1 MSKYNELVKKLK
13 EIFQIDRPEL
23 DFGIY
28 RILNA
33 RADEIN
39 DYLDN
44 KLKAKIQTA
53 LADAGNANK
62 ADLEQ
67 QLQAV
72 IKATTEAGFEPDQS
86 PKVQAL
92 KKQIAETATGASEHE
107 NAVFSHL
114 LTFFSRYYD
123 NGDFI
128 SKRRYKGDTYAIPY
142 AGEEVMLHWAN
153 KDQYYIKSGENFAN
167 YAFKLDDGR
176 KVSFKLLSAD
186 TAKDNRKDNDADR
199 RFVLIDPH
207 TRTKLDED
215 GEEFEQSYQ
224 PVEVVKSTE
233 IINGETVETEELV
246 IHFEY
251 KAMKKGTKQ
260 DALVQAAI
268 TTILADSEVQQYWA
282 DLSKRAPTESNPS
295 RTELER
301 HLTTYTQ
308 RNTADYFIHK
318 DLGGF
323 LSNELD
329 FYIKNEVMNLD
340 NVQNAE
346 VFANIERQL
355 RMIQCLR
362 TVAQELITFLTQLE
376 NFQKKLW
383 TKKKF
388 VVESNY
394 CLTLDLIPESFY
406 EAIIKN
412 QKQLSEWE
420 GLYAIQDF
428 EGYSQDLS
436 IDFLQKYQFLVI
448 DTANFDS
455 SFKNEILQSFDNVD
469 EKCNGILLHSD
480 NYHGLRLIQS
490 KFADKVKC
498 VYLDPP
504 YNTDV
509 SAIPYKNNYRHS
521 SWASMMNDRLALV
534 QRTMAPAS
542 ACYVSIDKNERDS
555 LIGAMNEAFGK
566 ENKVEELIWV
576 QNTNDGRAKTF
587 STNHEYI
594 EVFAKDLKAAE
605 EDYSLFREPKPGFE
619 EIMHLI
625 SALNVE
631 YPPIGKIESSLKE
644 LFDEHLQAY
653 KKVVKEQGWDWE
665 EEKRNNPWRGT
676 YSYKFAEYRDQNG
689 KYVEEENARHLN
701 ASIWVYSESDWTIME
716 ADQKQSGTTK
726 DPEHPNY
733 RYYRPNHPITG
744 KPVAMPSRG
753 WKGTQYIDPKYP
765 KRNSWESLML
775 DHRIACGQTENKV
788 PRQKKFLHEVNTNVG
803 KSIIVD
809 YSDGEKE
816 TTNLFGKKGVFL
828 APKHTN
834 FVGKFVRQATSKNS
848 WVLDIFGGSGSTAG
862 AVIECNRTDNLGRK
876 FILME
881 TNTYIDSTILP
892 RIKKTVFASKWR
904 NGKPESFDG
913 LSLCLKF
920 QRLESYEDILNN
932 LDLKKPKLDLF
943 DSNPALSDDYLINY
957 MLNIESKDSLLS
969 TDHFKKPFE
978 YRMKIAVDSA
988 GAYEERNIDLVE
1000 TFNYLIGLHIK
1011 SIESNIERGFV
1022 RVEGTLPSGERTLIL
1037 WRDCDKIGYEKLNDY
1052 ANRFDV
1058 YAKEQTFDVIYING
1072 DHNLPTAFTVDGD
1085 EGDVMR
1091 SLKLRQIEPEFLS
1104 LMFAEEI

>member
-28 RILNA
+28 RILNS

-44 KLKAKIQTA
+44 KLKSKIQTA

-176 KVSFKLLSAD
+176 KVSFKLLAAD

-199 RFVLIDPH
+199 RFVLIEPH

-215 GEEFEQSYQ
+215 GEEFEQTYQ

-233 IINGETVETEELV
+233 IINGESVVTEELV

-260 DALVQAAI
+260 DALVQTAI
-268 TTILADSEVQQYWA
+268 ATILSDSQVQQHWA
-282 DLSKRAPTESNPS
+282 DLSKRAPTESNPN

-346 VFANIERQL
+346 VFANIEKQL

-362 TVAQELITFLTQLE
+362 AVALELITFLAQIE
-376 NFQKKLW
+376 NFQKILW
-383 TKKKF
+383 NKKKF
-388 VVESNY
+388 VSN
-394 CLTLDLIPESFY
+394 LDYLISLSKVSPELFGAILNNRAQYNEWVDLYNINKMDGHSFPLKY
-406 EAIIKN
+406 EFLKKN
-412 QKQLSEWE
+412 DGLVLDTKHFSLEFKQKL
-420 GLYAIQDF
+420 L
-428 EGYSQDLS
+428 
-436 IDFLQKYQFLVI
+436 
-448 DTANFDS
+448 S
-455 SFKNEILQSFDNVD
+455 SFINID
-469 EKCNGILLHSD
+469 EQLNGLLIHSD
-480 NYHGLRLIQS
+480 NYQALNFLQNKYSSSI
-490 KFADKVKC
+490 DC
-498 VYLDPP
+498 LYIDPP
-504 YNTDV
+504 YNTAA
-509 SAIPYKNNYRHS
+509 SEILYKNEYKHS
-521 SWASMMNDRLALV
+521 SWISLMYERLSKSYHLLKPSAINFTAIDHAEIYNLGKLKDQLYGEKNRIAIVTVQHNPKGRNQAKFFSENTEYMLV
-534 QRTMAPAS
+534 YAKDSNVAEFNSVAIDDEVLATFTEQDSISRYRWENFIRARSSWSRENRPNNWYPI
-542 ACYVSIDKNERDS
+542 YVSPDLKSITTEYKDGYSELFPQTSQGDFSWKNIKESFNELNKNGYFKAVKEDGSIKIYHKYREQQVFKNLWIDKKYQSEFNGTN
-555 LIGAMNEAFGK
+555 LLKGIIGE
-566 ENKVEELIWV
+566 
-576 QNTNDGRAKTF
+576 T
-587 STNHEYI
+587 
-594 EVFAKDLKAAE
+594 
-605 EDYSLFREPKPGFE
+605 
-619 EIMHLI
+619 
-625 SALNVE
+625 
-631 YPPIGKIESSLKE
+631 
-644 LFDEHLQAY
+644 LFDYPKSLYAVQDAIKMSTPINGIVLDY
-653 KKVVKEQGWDWE
+653 
-665 EEKRNNPWRGT
+665 
-676 YSYKFAEYRDQNG
+676 FAG
-689 KYVEEENARHLN
+689 
-701 ASIWVYSESDWTIME
+701 
-716 ADQKQSGTTK
+716 SGTTA
-726 DPEHPNY
+726 H
-733 RYYRPNHPITG
+733 
-744 KPVAMPSRG
+744 
-753 WKGTQYIDPKYP
+753 
-765 KRNSWESLML
+765 
-775 DHRIACGQTENKV
+775 
-788 PRQKKFLHEVNTNVG
+788 
-803 KSIIVD
+803 
-809 YSDGEKE
+809 
-816 TTNLFGKKGVFL
+816 
-828 APKHTN
+828 
-834 FVGKFVRQATSKNS
+834 
-848 WVLDIFGGSGSTAG
+848 
-862 AVIECNRTDNLGRK
+862 AVINLNNQENANRK
-876 FILME
+876 FINIEMGAHF
-881 TNTYIDSTILP
+881 DSVVVP
-892 RIKKTVFASKWR
+892 RIKKIAFSNSWKNAKALGNSSDIFIKT
-904 NGKPESFDG
+904 
-913 LSLCLKF
+913 LK
-920 QRLESYEDILNN
+920 LESYEDTLNN
-932 LDLKKPKLDLF
+932 ISLTKKNRDLF
-943 DSNPALSDDYLINY
+943 DLMSQEAAEDYLLKY
-957 MLNIESKDSLLS
+957 MLGEESKNSLLN
-969 TDHFKKPFE
+969 TDNFRKPFSYE
-978 YRMKIAVDSA
+978 MDIATDSA
-988 GAYEERNIDLVE
+988 GATERKTIDLVE
-1000 TFNYLIGLHIK
+1000 TFNFLIGLHVK

-1037 WRDCDKIGYEKLNDY
+1037 WRDCDKIGYEKLNEY
-1052 ANRFDV
+1052 ANRFDL

-1072 DHNLPTAFTVDGD
+1072 DHNLPTAFTVDGN

>member
-28 RILNA
+28 RILNS

-44 KLKAKIQTA
+44 KLNAKIQTA
-53 LADAGNANK
+53 LVDAGNANK

-67 QLQAV
+67 QLQVA
-72 IKATTEAGFEPDQS
+72 IKAAIDAGFEPDQS
-86 PKVQAL
+86 PKVQAF
-92 KKQIAETATGASEHE
+92 KKQIAETATGASEHV

-199 RFVLIDPH
+199 RFVLIEPH

-215 GEEFEQSYQ
+215 GEAFEQDYQ

-233 IINGETVETEELV
+233 MINGESVETEELV

-260 DALVQAAI
+260 DVLVQAAI
-268 TTILADSEVQQYWA
+268 DTILSDTQVQQQWM

-346 VFANIERQL
+346 VFANIEKQL

-362 TVAQELITFLTQLE
+362 SVAQELITFLAQLE

-388 VVESNY
+388 VTKTDFLATIDIV
-394 CLTLDLIPESFY
+394 PE
-406 EAIIKN
+406 ELHADVVKN
-412 QKQLSEWE
+412 NEQWNEWE
-420 GLYAIQDF
+420 GLGYTF
-428 EGYSQDLS
+428 ENKDKNTLFNSPYLMLNTRLFNSEFYEKFLISINNLEDRIDGYL
-436 IDFLQKYQFLVI
+436 Y
-448 DTANFDS
+448 
-455 SFKNEILQSFDNVD
+455 
-469 EKCNGILLHSD
+469 HSD
-480 NYHGLRLIQS
+480 NYQALNLLS
-490 KFADKVKC
+490 KKYSKKINC
-498 VYLDPP
+498 IYIDPP
-504 YNTDV
+504 YN
-509 SAIPYKNNYRHS
+509 SPSSEIAYKNSFKHS
-521 SWASMMNDRLALV
+521 SWLTLMDNRLEKSKSLISEDAGIV
-534 QRTMAPAS
+534 IA
-542 ACYVSIDKNERDS
+542 IDKYEQNGLERLLKQNFSNYKVTNIPVEHNKKGVQGDGFSFTNEF
-555 LIGAMNEAFGK
+555 A
-566 ENKVEELIWV
+566 
-576 QNTNDGRAKTF
+576 
-587 STNHEYI
+587 
-594 EVFAKDLKAAE
+594 VFAVPDLKGVINRKTLPESEWEFDNLRNWGGESLRTDGKTCFYPIIVKNDKVIGFGDVCEDSFHPDSSNVHQADGSVWVYPIDKKGIERKWRFARDTVEKIIDILKVKVSKDGVIQIEKAKADAPYKTVWYSSLFNAGDYGTKVLTDMGFDKDLF
-605 EDYSLFREPKPGFE
+605 DFPKSVHTVIE
-619 EIMHLI
+619 SI
-625 SALNVE
+625 SAICKPHNDNIVLD
-631 YPPIGKIESSLKE
+631 Y
-644 LFDEHLQAY
+644 
-653 KKVVKEQGWDWE
+653 
-665 EEKRNNPWRGT
+665 
-676 YSYKFAEYRDQNG
+676 FAG
-689 KYVEEENARHLN
+689 
-701 ASIWVYSESDWTIME
+701 
-716 ADQKQSGTTK
+716 SGTTAQAVK
-726 DPEHPNY
+726 NINLKNNTRMKFKLVEQGEYFNTVIIPRIQKMSCTLDWKG
-733 RYYRPNHPITG
+733 G
-744 KPVAMPSRG
+744 KPANIQG
-753 WKGTQYIDPKYP
+753 
-765 KRNSWESLML
+765 
-775 DHRIACGQTENKV
+775 
-788 PRQKKFLHEVNTNVG
+788 
-803 KSIIVD
+803 
-809 YSDGEKE
+809 
-816 TTNLFGKKGVFL
+816 
-828 APKHTN
+828 
-834 FVGKFVRQATSKNS
+834 
-848 WVLDIFGGSGSTAG
+848 GGSQLVKVVT
-862 AVIECNRTDNLGRK
+862 
-876 FILME
+876 
-881 TNTYIDSTILP
+881 
-892 RIKKTVFASKWR
+892 
-904 NGKPESFDG
+904 
-913 LSLCLKF
+913 
-920 QRLESYEDILNN
+920 LESYEDTLNN
-932 LDLKKPKLDLF
+932 ISLSKKNADLF
-943 DSNPALSDDYLINY
+943 GLISSEASDDYLLKY
-957 MLNIESKDSLLS
+957 MLEEESKGSLLN
-969 TDHFKKPFE
+969 TDNFRKPFD
-978 YRMKIAVDSA
+978 YQMNIATDSA
-988 GAYEERNIDLVE
+988 GATERKTIDLVE
-1000 TFNYLIGLHIK
+1000 TFNYLIGLHVK

-1037 WRDCDKIGYEKLNDY
+1037 WRDCDKIGYKKLNHY
-1052 ANRFDV
+1052 ANSFDL

-1072 DHNLPTAFTVDGD
+1072 DHNLPTAFTVDD
-1085 EGDVMR
+1085 DGDVMR

>member
-28 RILNA
+28 RILNS

-44 KLKAKIQTA
+44 KLKSKIQTA

-176 KVSFKLLSAD
+176 KVSFKLLAAD

-199 RFVLIDPH
+199 RFVLIEPH

-215 GEEFEQSYQ
+215 GEEFEQTYQ
-224 PVEVVKSTE
+224 PVEVVKSTG
-233 IINGETVETEELV
+233 IINGESVVTEELV

-260 DALVQAAI
+260 DALVQTAI
-268 TTILADSEVQQYWA
+268 ATILSDSQVQQYWA

-346 VFANIERQL
+346 VFANIEKQL

-362 TVAQELITFLTQLE
+362 SVAQELITFLAQLE

-388 VVESNY
+388 VVSNEY
-394 CLTLDLIPESFY
+394 LITINNLDDQQLIEVENNDLQWNYWVTNGFVSKKALVNKRQVLEDNKSLMVNTKYFSFTFK
-406 EAIIKN
+406 ERFISS
-412 QKQLSEWE
+412 LE
-420 GLYAIQDF
+420 
-428 EGYSQDLS
+428 S
-436 IDFLQKYQFLVI
+436 IDNLISGTLV
-448 DTANFDS
+448 
-455 SFKNEILQSFDNVD
+455 
-469 EKCNGILLHSD
+469 NGD
-480 NYHGLRLIQS
+480 NYQALNLLS
-490 KFADKVKC
+490 KKYNEKISC
-498 VYLDPP
+498 IHIDPP
-504 YNTDV
+504 YNTAT
-509 SAIPYKNNYRHS
+509 SGFLYKNNFKHS
-521 SWASMMNDRLALV
+521 SWLSMIDSRLKPSLSFLKEGGVYFCHIDENEYERLYLLTMSYGMNDAG
-534 QRTMAPAS
+534 T
-542 ACYVSIDKNERDS
+542 IIWDKRNP
-555 LIGAMNEAFGK
+555 MNGGSG
-566 ENKVEELIWV
+566 V
-576 QNTNDGRAKTF
+576 AKQ
-587 STNHEYI
+587 HEYI
-594 EVFAKDLKAAE
+594 ICYTRGSLVLNNRNDAVLSMISKAQELISKEGGIVNDSVRSSFAKWVNNNSDLTGGEKAYNKIDNKCRIYRAV
-605 EDYSLFREPKPGFE
+605 SLRAPEPRTDPKF
-619 EIMHLI
+619 HLPLI
-625 SALNVE
+625 
-631 YPPIGKIESSLKE
+631 
-644 LFDEHLQAY
+644 
-653 KKVVKEQGWDWE
+653 
-665 EEKRNNPWRGT
+665 
-676 YSYKFAEYRDQNG
+676 
-689 KYVEEENARHLN
+689 
-701 ASIWVYSESDWTIME
+701 
-716 ADQKQSGTTK
+716 
-726 DPEHPNY
+726 
-733 RYYRPNHPITG
+733 HPITN
-744 KPVAMPSRG
+744 KPCAMPPNGFSR
-753 WKGTQYIDPKYP
+753 TPETL
-765 KRNSWESLML
+765 RVMM
-775 DHRIACGQTENKV
+775 EN
-788 PRQKKFLHEVNTNVG
+788 G
-803 KSIIVD
+803 DI
-809 YSDGEKE
+809 
-816 TTNLFGKKGVFL
+816 LFGKDESTQPNQKMYLQNDSRRQLSSMIQNAKKGKSETTDLKIDF
-828 APKHTN
+828 PYCHHTSLYDTLI
-834 FVGKFVRQATSKNS
+834 GSATHNKDELI
-848 WVLDIFGGSGSTAG
+848 LDFFAGSGTSG
-862 AVIECNRTDNLGRK
+862 HSVINLNRLDGGDRK
-876 FILME
+876 YILVE
-881 TNTYIDSTILP
+881 QGDYSNEITLKRLEKVIFSESWKNGVPNKTSNPISQIIRL
-892 RIKKTVFASKWR
+892 IK
-904 NGKPESFDG
+904 
-913 LSLCLKF
+913 
-920 QRLESYEDILNN
+920 LESYEDTLNN
-932 LDLKKPKLDLF
+932 ISLCKKNADLF
-943 DSNPALSDDYLINY
+943 DLMSSEVSDDYLLKY
-957 MLNIESKDSLLS
+957 MLSEESKDSLLN
-969 TDHFKKPFE
+969 TDNFRTPFNYE
-978 YRMKIAVDSA
+978 MDIATDSA
-988 GAYEERNIDLVE
+988 GATERKPIDLVE
-1000 TFNYLIGLHIK
+1000 TFNFLIGLHVK

-1052 ANRFDV
+1052 ANRFDL

-1085 EGDVMR
+1085 EGDVIR

>member
-1 MSKYNELVKKLK
+1 
-13 EIFQIDRPEL
+13 
-23 DFGIY
+23 
-28 RILNA
+28 
-33 RADEIN
+33 
-39 DYLDN
+39 
-44 KLKAKIQTA
+44 
-53 LADAGNANK
+53 
-62 ADLEQ
+62 
-67 QLQAV
+67 
-72 IKATTEAGFEPDQS
+72 
-86 PKVQAL
+86 
-92 KKQIAETATGASEHE
+92 
-107 NAVFSHL
+107 
-114 LTFFSRYYD
+114 
-123 NGDFI
+123 
-128 SKRRYKGDTYAIPY
+128 
-142 AGEEVMLHWAN
+142 
-153 KDQYYIKSGENFAN
+153 
-167 YAFKLDDGR
+167 
-176 KVSFKLLSAD
+176 
-186 TAKDNRKDNDADR
+186 
-199 RFVLIDPH
+199 
-207 TRTKLDED
+207 
-215 GEEFEQSYQ
+215 
-224 PVEVVKSTE
+224 
-233 IINGETVETEELV
+233 
-246 IHFEY
+246 
-251 KAMKKGTKQ
+251 
-260 DALVQAAI
+260 
-268 TTILADSEVQQYWA
+268 
-282 DLSKRAPTESNPS
+282 
-295 RTELER
+295 
-301 HLTTYTQ
+301 
-308 RNTADYFIHK
+308 
-318 DLGGF
+318 
-323 LSNELD
+323 
-329 FYIKNEVMNLD
+329 
-340 NVQNAE
+340 
-346 VFANIERQL
+346 
-355 RMIQCLR
+355 
-362 TVAQELITFLTQLE
+362 
-376 NFQKKLW
+376 
-383 TKKKF
+383 
-388 VVESNY
+388 
-394 CLTLDLIPESFY
+394 
-406 EAIIKN
+406 
-412 QKQLSEWE
+412 
-420 GLYAIQDF
+420 
-428 EGYSQDLS
+428 
-436 IDFLQKYQFLVI
+436 
-448 DTANFDS
+448 
-455 SFKNEILQSFDNVD
+455 
-469 EKCNGILLHSD
+469 
-480 NYHGLRLIQS
+480 
-490 KFADKVKC
+490 
-498 VYLDPP
+498 
-504 YNTDV
+504 
-509 SAIPYKNNYRHS
+509 
-521 SWASMMNDRLALV
+521 
-534 QRTMAPAS
+534 
-542 ACYVSIDKNERDS
+542 
-555 LIGAMNEAFGK
+555 
-566 ENKVEELIWV
+566 
-576 QNTNDGRAKTF
+576 
-587 STNHEYI
+587 
-594 EVFAKDLKAAE
+594 
-605 EDYSLFREPKPGFE
+605 
-619 EIMHLI
+619 
-625 SALNVE
+625 
-631 YPPIGKIESSLKE
+631 
-644 LFDEHLQAY
+644 
-653 KKVVKEQGWDWE
+653 
-665 EEKRNNPWRGT
+665 
-676 YSYKFAEYRDQNG
+676 
-689 KYVEEENARHLN
+689 
-701 ASIWVYSESDWTIME
+701 VYSESDWTIME